1 MSTKEPGLTIQ
12 EVVKLTG
19 LTSRTLRWYDE
30 LGLVVPERDSRSA
43 YRRYRSGQLKDLQQ
57 VIFLRELDFPLA
69 QIKRIFTDP
78 GFNRRKALEQQVEL
92 LTEKRRRMD
101 EMLATIALA
110 LSEERGEYTM
120 KDTERFQ
127 GFGFS
132 HNPHEKEARLRWGDE
147 AVDSANERLGSMDEQ
162 QKVGMSESMKT
173 LFTELAAIRHMDPT
187 SMLAQQAIGRWYEL
201 LNTMGTYTPEMF
213 ASLGRMYVEDQR
225 FTQNIDSYGAG
236 LARFMC
242 DAMVAFRDSGKSSS
256 EE

>member
-110 LSEERGEYTM
+110 LSEERG
-120 KDTERFQ
+120 
-127 GFGFS
+127 
-132 HNPHEKEARLRWGDE
+132 
-147 AVDSANERLGSMDEQ
+147 
-162 QKVGMSESMKT
+162 
-173 LFTELAAIRHMDPT
+173 
-187 SMLAQQAIGRWYEL
+187 
-201 LNTMGTYTPEMF
+201 
-213 ASLGRMYVEDQR
+213 
-225 FTQNIDSYGAG
+225 
-236 LARFMC
+236 
-242 DAMVAFRDSGKSSS
+242 
-256 EE
+256 